1 MAIILAVN
9 IVKGHSQYNFYLLHL
24 KESEMGWVSATNY
37 MISTKQFCSLRHT
50 VQFHGSNSPVS
61 GVQHRILQLRALG
74 AYASSGKWKMAIK
87 RLNMELF

>member
-37 MISTKQFCSLRHT
+37 MISTNT